1 FKCKLSLE
9 KLRSTSEYK
18 RADYQELL
26 ADNGVVGRDYQL
38 SFQRERQRF
47 NSSANFEWYVN
58 GQITIVQDQHQLWE
72 LATRVMQTIFSATP
86 AHKTAQHLAKGSN
99 NAPKQREALDH
110 ILSAPFQRSG
120 KKSSTDIILFDG
132 AAELGLIFLV
142 GQEGGYSRYDVCVPD
157 PNLHQQSRVIWD
169 MFDEQL
175 KARDAAVAWLE
186 ISEELARPPFGLS
199 PQVIELFLA
208 AFLRFNKDCVE
219 VYTTKKGLS
228 PQIDVTE
235 DIIIKMIESPKDYII
250 QYKLVTNQQEHLL
263 HAKES
268 IGDARHAAD
277 SQAQRTSFATYEE
290 TRNKPI
296 VPSTSMVSVESKP
309 SLASTSAISSPSQ
322 AQQLVTDVTT
332 EGAPTTRAI
341 HRQTGTISRID
352 QEAEQIPTDSAISAS
367 SQPKDSAETR
377 FATSS
382 SYQIA
387 IPPMAKHPT
396 EDQSHLYKTYTI
408 EDTEEEDWDKAP
420 VEQAFNIIRAIF
432 DGLTPKDQRKLC
444 IRVVEEYNSR

>member
-1 FKCKLSLE
+1 
-9 KLRSTSEYK
+9 
-18 RADYQELL
+18 
-26 ADNGVVGRDYQL
+26 
-38 SFQRERQRF
+38 
-47 NSSANFEWYVN
+47 
-58 GQITIVQDQHQLWE
+58 
-72 LATRVMQTIFSATP
+72 
-86 AHKTAQHLAKGSN
+86 
-99 NAPKQREALDH
+99 
-110 ILSAPFQRSG
+110 
-120 KKSSTDIILFDG
+120 
-132 AAELGLIFLV
+132 
-142 GQEGGYSRYDVCVPD
+142 
-157 PNLHQQSRVIWD
+157 
-169 MFDEQL
+169 MFDERL
-175 KARDAAVAWLE
+175 KERDTAAAWLE

-208 AFLRFNKDCVE
+208 AFLRFNKDCVK

-250 QYKLVTNQQEHLL
+250 QYKPATNQQEHLL
-263 HAKES
+263 HARES
-268 IGDARHAAD
+268 IGNARHAAD

-290 TRNKPI
+290 TRNKPT

-309 SLASTSAISSPSQ
+309 SLASTPAISSPSQ

-332 EGAPTTRAI
+332 EGASTTRAI
-341 HRQTGTISRID
+341 HRQTGAIPRID
-352 QEAEQIPTDSAISAS
+352 QESERIPTDVTTEGASTTRATHRQTSTIPHTDQESERIPTDSAISAS

-382 SYQIA
+382 SYQLA
-387 IPPMAKHPT
+387 IPPLAQHPT
-396 EDQSHLYKTYTI
+396 DKHSSEDRSHLYKTYTI